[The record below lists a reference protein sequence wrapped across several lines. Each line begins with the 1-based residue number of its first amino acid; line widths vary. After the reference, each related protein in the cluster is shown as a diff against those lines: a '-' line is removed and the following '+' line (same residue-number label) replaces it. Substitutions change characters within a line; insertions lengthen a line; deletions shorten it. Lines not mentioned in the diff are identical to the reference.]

1 MASATAPS
9 WSLARLVHALFMR
22 LAEDVFVIVSSQRQR
37 RSTHHIIHNIKSG
50 GCLRHQHALALVVYT
65 HIYIQQACP
74 CHAWDLHHGPGA
86 VTSAPFAPGIGGSSY
101 SLRLRPNGGYTRNP
115 VTVMGAMRGCWLQ
128 LDSDDACPLA
138 VDSVRGTD
146 CMAAM
151 VFGGYGLC
159 RQWTENYVI

>member
-9 WSLARLVHALFMR
+9 WSLAGLIHALFMR
-22 LAEDVFVIVSSQRQR
+22 LFMRLAGDVFVIVSSQWRW
-37 RSTHHIIHNIKSG
+37 RSTHHIIHNIRSG
-50 GCLRHQHALALVVYT
+50 GRLRHWHALALVVYT

-74 CHAWDLHHGPGA
+74 CHAWDLHHGPGTA
-86 VTSAPFAPGIGGSSY
+86 TSAPFAPGIGGPSY

-115 VTVMGAMRGCWLQ
+115 VTVMGAMRGCCVQ
-128 LDSDDACPLA
+128 QDSDDARPLA

-151 VFGGYGLC
+151 VFVADGPK
-159 RQWTENYVI
+159 IM